1 MRNDKKLYLVIS
13 VGIIALI
20 LEFLFQQN
28 NLAQGLITIAGVIMS
43 GVMFIGMV
51 KTLRSG
57 SYGVDILAITAIIAT
72 LAVGEYW
79 ASLII
84 LIMLTGGDSLEDY
97 AAKKARSEL
106 KSLLDNSP
114 QIAHKYE
121 GDQLVEL
128 PVEKVKVKDV
138 LVVKPG
144 EVVPVDGT
152 VLSGQSLFDEAS
164 LTGES
169 KPVNKQVGDSLMS
182 GSVNGDGAITMA
194 VDKLAA
200 DSQFQHIVRLVKES
214 EQQPAHFVR
223 LADRY
228 AVPFTII
235 AYLIAGIA
243 WYISK
248 DPKRFA
254 EVLVVASPCP
264 LILAAPIAMVSGMSR
279 SSRNGIIIKTGTTIE
294 KLATANSIAFDKT
307 GTLTNGV
314 LSVDQIQTTG
324 TITNEKMVLLAASAE
339 QQSGHILAKSL
350 MSYVGNQNLLKAS
363 KIEESIGNG
372 VAAEVEGQEIKVGKL
387 AFVAPNQTPEGI
399 KQTALFISVNNQYA
413 GFITFTDTIRSEAK
427 ETISQ
432 LKAEGLTKVM
442 MLTGDQKDVATTI
455 AKEVGITDVNAECLP
470 GDKIAALK
478 EIPDSERP
486 IIMVGDGVNDAPSLT
501 IADIGIAMGAH
512 GSTAASESADVVI
525 LKDDLSKVSTV
536 IQLSKDTMKIAKESV
551 LLGILICTIL
561 MLVASTGII
570 PALLGAALQEVVDVV
585 SIFSALR
592 ARKDRKIKSIN

>member
-20 LEFLFQQN
+20 LEFLFQLN

-228 AVPFTII
+228 AVPFTIV

-442 MLTGDQKDVATTI
+442 MLTGDQKNVATTI

-478 EIPDSERP
+478 EIPDPERP

>member
-20 LEFLFQQN
+20 LEFLFQLN

-228 AVPFTII
+228 AVPFTIV

-324 TITNEKMVLLAASAE
+324 TITNKKMVLLAASAE
-339 QQSGHILAKSL
+339 QQSVHILAKSL

-363 KIEESIGNG
+363 KIEESIGKG

-387 AFVAPNQTPEGI
+387 AFVAPNQTPECI

-486 IIMVGDGVNDAPSLT
+486 IILVGDRGL
-501 IADIGIAMGAH
+501 
-512 GSTAASESADVVI
+512 
-525 LKDDLSKVSTV
+525 
-536 IQLSKDTMKIAKESV
+536 
-551 LLGILICTIL
+551 
-561 MLVASTGII
+561 
-570 PALLGAALQEVVDVV
+570 
-585 SIFSALR
+585 
-592 ARKDRKIKSIN
+592 

>member
-1 MRNDKKLYLVIS
+1 MRNDKKLYLVLS

-28 NLAQGLITIAGVIMS
+28 NLAQGLITIAGVVMS
-43 GVMFIGMV
+43 GVMVVGMV

-128 PVEKVKVKDV
+128 PVENVKVKDV

-169 KPVNKQVGDSLMS
+169 KPVNKQAGDLLMS
-182 GSVNGDGAITMA
+182 GSINGDGAITMT
-194 VDKLAA
+194 VDKVAA

-228 AVPFTII
+228 AVPFTIV

-294 KLATANSIAFDKT
+294 KLATAKSIAFDKT

-314 LSVDQIQTTG
+314 LSVDQIRSTG
-324 TITNEKMVLLAASAE
+324 TIANDKMVLLAASAE

-350 MSYVGNQNLLKAS
+350 MTYVGNQNLLKAS
-363 KIEESIGNG
+363 GIEESVGNG
-372 VAAEVEGQEIKVGKL
+372 VTAEVEGQEIKVGKL
-387 AFVAPNQTPEGI
+387 TFVAPNQTPEGI

-432 LKAEGLTKVM
+432 LKAEGLTKLM
-442 MLTGDQKDVATTI
+442 MLTGDQKDVAVTI
-455 AKEVGITDVNAECLP
+455 AKEVGITEVKAECLP
-470 GDKIAALK
+470 GDKISALK

-512 GSTAASESADVVI
+512 GSTAASESADVVV

-561 MLVASTGII
+561 MLVASTGVI

-592 ARKDRKIKSIN
+592 ARKDRKRKRIN

>member
-1 MRNDKKLYLVIS
+1 MRNDKKLYLVLS

-28 NLAQGLITIAGVIMS
+28 NLAQGLITIAGVVMS
-43 GVMFIGMV
+43 GVMVVGMV

-128 PVEKVKVKDV
+128 PVENVKVKDV

-169 KPVNKQVGDSLMS
+169 KPVNKQAGDLLMS
-182 GSVNGDGAITMA
+182 GSINGDGAITMT
-194 VDKLAA
+194 VDKVAA

-228 AVPFTII
+228 AVPFTIV

-264 LILAAPIAMVSGMSR
+264 LILAAPIAMVSGMNR

-294 KLATANSIAFDKT
+294 KLATAKSIAFDKT

-314 LSVDQIQTTG
+314 LSVDQIRSTG
-324 TITNEKMVLLAASAE
+324 TIANDKMVLLAASAE

-350 MSYVGNQNLLKAS
+350 MTYVGNQNLLKAS
-363 KIEESIGNG
+363 GIEESVGNG
-372 VAAEVEGQEIKVGKL
+372 VTAEVEGQEIKVGKL
-387 AFVAPNQTPEGI
+387 TFVAPNQTPEGI

-432 LKAEGLTKVM
+432 LKAEGLTKLM
-442 MLTGDQKDVATTI
+442 MLTGDQKDVAVTI
-455 AKEVGITDVNAECLP
+455 AKEVGITEVKAECLP
-470 GDKIAALK
+470 GDKISALK

-512 GSTAASESADVVI
+512 GSTAASESADVVV

-561 MLVASTGII
+561 MLVASTGVI

-592 ARKDRKIKSIN
+592 ARKDRKRKRIN